1 MAEQHGA
8 AEAAAAARIRTAQ
21 AERREREELF
31 SFHPAILSEAGELP
45 RRTNGSDYRSD
56 REQPV
61 SAGDSNRR

>member
-1 MAEQHGA
+1 MAEQHSA
-8 AEAAAAARIRTAQ
+8 AEAAAAR

-45 RRTNGSDYRSD
+45 RRANGSDHRPG